1 LGYHGIKGNF
11 NKILINKGDIKWNF
25 CNMVFLPF
33 GFLLAGLLSSLLGIG
48 SGMVK
53 APILV
58 ELGLEPAVGAAT
70 STFMVIIYFFKK

>member
-1 LGYHGIKGNF
+1 
-11 NKILINKGDIKWNF
+11 
-25 CNMVFLPF
+25 MVFLPF

-70 STFMVIIYFFKK
+70 STFMVIIFLNERFYLLQYPLHLNLSCWVECH

>member
-1 LGYHGIKGNF
+1 
-11 NKILINKGDIKWNF
+11 
-25 CNMVFLPF
+25 MVFLPF